1 MVLTFNLEYFWT
13 VWPQLLEAVPFTLY
27 FIVMSSVVSLLA
39 GIFVALIRIPRLPV
53 LYQLTEVWMSFVRS
67 MPFVLLLFLSYF
79 LLPLPLQTLGI
90 DTNAIPK
97 EVYVYV
103 AMIIHYGPIIAEVIR
118 PAYEAVP
125 RGQTEAAIAF
135 GLSAWHRVT
144 RILLPQALPIM
155 LPGMVNQLIE
165 IIKDT
170 SLMYMIGLMD
180 LMGRANLL
188 IHLRMGEG
196 KLECY
201 IAVAIIYWILISALE
216 LLAAR
221 LDERSQKFLR
231 RRAA

>member
-27 FIVMSSVVSLLA
+27 FIVMSSLVSLLA
-39 GIFVALIRIPRLPV
+39 GILVALIRIPRLPV

-79 LLPLPLQTLGI
+79 LLPLPLRTLGV

-118 PAYEAVP
+118 PAYETVP

-135 GLSAWHRVT
+135 GLSTWHRVT

-221 LDERSQKFLR
+221 LDEHSQKFLR

>member
-39 GIFVALIRIPRLPV
+39 GILVALIRIPRLPV

-79 LLPLPLQTLGI
+79 LLPLPLQALGV

>member
-39 GIFVALIRIPRLPV
+39 GILVALIRIPRLPV

-79 LLPLPLQTLGI
+79 LLPLPLQTLGV

-188 IHLRMGEG
+188 IHLHMGEG

>member
-27 FIVMSSVVSLLA
+27 FIVMSSLVSLLA
-39 GIFVALIRIPRLPV
+39 GILVALIRIPRLPV
-53 LYQLTEVWMSFVRS
+53 LYQLIEVWMSFVRS

-79 LLPLPLQTLGI
+79 LLPLPLRTLGV

-231 RRAA
+231 MRAA

>member
-39 GIFVALIRIPRLPV
+39 GILVALIRIPRLPV

-79 LLPLPLQTLGI
+79 LLPLPLQTLGV

-170 SLMYMIGLMD
+170 SVMYMIGLMD

-201 IAVAIIYWILISALE
+201 IAVAIIYWIFISALE

>member
-1 MVLTFNLEYFWT
+1 MLTFNFEYFLT
-13 VWPQLLEAVPFTLY
+13 VWPKLLEAVPFTLY
-27 FIVMSSVVSLLA
+27 FIFMSSVVSLVA
-39 GIFVALIRIPRLPV
+39 GILVAMIRIPKLPV
-53 LYQLTEVWMSFVRS
+53 LYELTEVWMSFVRS

-79 LLPLPLQTLGI
+79 LLPLPLQALGV

-103 AMIIHYGPIIAEVIR
+103 AMVIHYGPIIAEVIR

-125 RGQTEAAIAF
+125 KGQTEAAIVF
-135 GLSAWHRVT
+135 GLSTWHRVT
-144 RILLPQALPIM
+144 RIILPQALPIM
-155 LPGMVNQLIE
+155 LPGMVNQVIE

-216 LLAAR
+216 LVASR
-221 LDERSQKFLR
+221 LDKRSQKFLR

>member
-1 MVLTFNLEYFWT
+1 MVLTFNFEYFLT
-13 VWPQLLEAVPFTLY
+13 VWPKLLEAVPFTLY
-27 FIVMSSVVSLLA
+27 FIFMSSVVSLVA
-39 GIFVALIRIPRLPV
+39 GILVAMIRIPKLPI
-53 LYQLTEVWMSFVRS
+53 LYPLTEVWMSFVRS

-79 LLPLPLQTLGI
+79 LLPLPLQALGV

-103 AMIIHYGPIIAEVIR
+103 AMVIHYGPIIAEVIR

-125 RGQTEAAIAF
+125 KGQTEAAIVF
-135 GLSAWHRVT
+135 GLGTWHRVT
-144 RILLPQALPIM
+144 RIILPQALPIM
-155 LPGMVNQLIE
+155 LPGMVNQVIE

-188 IHLRMGEG
+188 IHLHMGEG

-216 LLAAR
+216 LVASR